1 MSLFDGS
8 FCPEI
13 PSPRQ
18 TAILPPPT
26 KAFQGAM
33 YTKSLGHRSV
43 STAGFRLKRVKDL
56 ALICISQGTHGRH
69 RRHMYQKAHQS
80 RGRWCTRTPVNGTG
94 IGLEDLAGVSF
105 RLKGVA
111 RTKGSKGL
119 RPRRLVQLLPT
130 AVAAAATTCTITT
143 AIATGCALQESMG
156 WLQFGFCTA
165 LRFLCSLGS
174 RSIHGGTCAL

>member
-69 RRHMYQKAHQS
+69 RRHMYQKAHLEVPGTLVYQNS
-80 RGRWCTRTPVNGTG
+80 CQWNGH
-94 IGLEDLAGVSF
+94 
-105 RLKGVA
+105 
-111 RTKGSKGL
+111 
-119 RPRRLVQLLPT
+119 RPRGLSRCKLPFEGRGENTGQQRTTTTKTSATGYPLLSLLPLPHALSRRPSRL
-130 AVAAAATTCTITT
+130 AVPSRKAWDGYNLA
-143 AIATGCALQESMG
+143 
-156 WLQFGFCTA
+156 FA
-165 LRFLCSLGS
+165 LRFDFSV
-174 RSIHGGTCAL
+174 A

>member
-69 RRHMYQKAHQS
+69 RRHMYQKAHLEVPGTLVYQNS
-80 RGRWCTRTPVNGTG
+80 CQWNGH
-94 IGLEDLAGVSF
+94 
-105 RLKGVA
+105 
-111 RTKGSKGL
+111 
-119 RPRRLVQLLPT
+119 RPRGLSRCKLPFEGRGENTGQQRTTTTKTSATVTHCCRCCRYHMHYHDGHRDWLCPPGKHGMATIWLLH
-130 AVAAAATTCTITT
+130 
-143 AIATGCALQESMG
+143 CASI
-156 WLQFGFCTA
+156 
-165 LRFLCSLGS
+165 SL
-174 RSIHGGTCAL
+174 